1 MTKLLPFLLVLTLGL
16 TSCSAFQSGGS
27 LNPIG
32 LRPNSSLSVK
42 AGSNT
47 SFNVFV
53 GNAPYSGL
61 NPAALYRQHTSQIT
75 MNGINEIQVPIGL
88 AQLSGATMP
97 LDWEF
102 RISSD
107 YVELKASSFS
117 ISNNSTIQTTTQVE
131 LGTYSING
139 NLSVPKNTAAGTY
152 RIQARINVKFSN
164 PVILEWT
171 INVSGS

>member
-1 MTKLLPFLLVLTLGL
+1 MTKLLPYLLVLTLGF

-27 LNPIG
+27 LNPVG

-42 AGSNT
+42 AGSST
-47 SFNVFV
+47 AFNVFV
-53 GNAPYSGL
+53 GSAPYSGL
-61 NPAALYRQHTSQIT
+61 NPAALYRQHASQIT
-75 MNGINEIQVPIGL
+75 MNGVNEIQAPVGL
-88 AQLSGATMP
+88 AQLSGTTMP

-102 RISSD
+102 RISND
-107 YVELKASSFS
+107 YVEVTASSLS
-117 ISNNSTIQTTTQVE
+117 TNNNNIIQTTTQVE

-139 NLSVPKNTAAGTY
+139 NLTVPKNTAPGTY